1 VKRTATVALLA
12 LYAWWASGVAPFTT
26 LAYVLIAIPSLLM
39 VVSYGALGALSPRRA
54 DIARYYR
61 RRSGDASFA
70 TTSPWLA
77 ILVVAVVLEAVG
89 LALGGR
95 SRDVA
100 TLSTAV
106 DHLLVAHWGRGLL
119 YLAWLAIGARPIYRL
134 WRRRRDVAP

>member
-1 VKRTATVALLA
+1 LLGT

-39 VVSYGALGALSPRRA
+39 VVSYGTLGAFSPRRV

-61 RRSGDASFA
+61 RRSEDASFA

-77 ILVVAVVLEAVG
+77 LLVASVVLEAAG

-119 YLAWLAIGARPIYRL
+119 YLAWLAIGASPIYRL

>member
-1 VKRTATVALLA
+1 MAALALLGT
-12 LYAWWASGVAPFTT
+12 LYAWWASGVAPFTA
-26 LAYVLIAIPSLLM
+26 LAYVLIAVPSFLM

-61 RRSGDASFA
+61 RRSADASFA
-70 TTSPWLA
+70 STFPWLA
-77 ILVVAVVLEAVG
+77 ILVAAVVLEVVG

-100 TLSTAV
+100 TLSSAV

-119 YLAWLAIGARPIYRL
+119 YLAWLAVGASPIYRL
-134 WRRRRDVAP
+134 WLRRRDVAP